1 MNSLGSGETTV
12 AVDTVLDEAPFA
24 RVTLRVTVL
33 CTLALILDGF
43 DILAISFVAP
53 ALTADWGVARSSLG
67 PVLAAALLGMAFGAL
82 AIGPVGDRWGR
93 KTALLLS
100 VTLFSS
106 ASLLSATANDLTTLA
121 IYRFIT
127 GLGLGGALPNAT
139 ALMAEFTPIRWRNL
153 AVSFAI
159 VGVPIGGMLG
169 AKAAA
174 WLIPTLG
181 WRAIFVIGAVIPALL
196 VAAMWAWLPESPRF
210 LAGRTGRAGELARLL
225 NRVLGTQRYAPGDR
239 FVVRHAELGQGRTRV
254 GEIFAPGFRYDTLV
268 LWLIFLSN
276 VFAVYAFFNWLP
288 TVLSAVGLPIVT
300 AIDGSFMFNLG
311 GVVGALAGAVLMS
324 RIGSRPVLAALAL
337 GAILSTFAIAQSP
350 ILSAGSA
357 STATGVQQLMW
368 LMTAAGACISG
379 LQVGMYSVAAHV
391 YPTACRSTGV
401 GWSLGIAR
409 FGGILSSFGGAVLFA
424 RGLGAEEFFTSIA
437 GVLVVTLAAV
447 LALRH
452 HMPKSDGNASRE
464 TTRKNPLRQE

>member
-1 MNSLGSGETTV
+1 MSSRGSGETTV

-24 RVTLRVTVL
+24 RMTLRVTVL
-33 CTLALILDGF
+33 CALALILDGF

-67 PVLAAALLGMAFGAL
+67 PVLAAALLGMALGAL
-82 AIGPVGDRWGR
+82 GIGPVGDRWGR
-93 KTALLLS
+93 KTALVLS
-100 VTLFSS
+100 VMLFSS
-106 ASLLSATANDLTTLA
+106 ASLLSATANDLATLA

-174 WLIPTLG
+174 WLIPTIG
-181 WRAIFVIGAVIPALL
+181 WRAIFFIGAVMPALL
-196 VAAMWAWLPESPRF
+196 VAAMWVWMPESPRF
-210 LAGRTGRAGELARLL
+210 LAGRTGRADELARLL
-225 NRVLGTQRYAPGDR
+225 NRVLGTERYVPGDR
-239 FVVRHAELGQGRTRV
+239 FMVRHAELEQGRSSV
-254 GEIFAPGFRYDTLV
+254 GAIFAPGFRYDTVV
-268 LWLIFLSN
+268 LWFIFLSN

-324 RIGSRPVLAALAL
+324 RLGSRPVLAALAL
-337 GAILSTFAIAQSP
+337 GAILSTLAIAQSP
-350 ILSAGSA
+350 ILAAGSA
-357 STATGVQQLMW
+357 STATAARPLMW
-368 LMTAAGACISG
+368 LMAAAGACIAG

-409 FGGILSSFGGAVLFA
+409 LGGILSSFGGAVFFA
-424 RGLGAEEFFTSIA
+424 RGLGAEDFFTSIA
-437 GVLVVTLAAV
+437 GVMVVTLTAV
-447 LALRH
+447 LALRR
-452 HMPKSDGNASRE
+452 HMPKSNENASRGKTA
-464 TTRKNPLRQE
+464 TTSG